1 MAFIYEHYTNN
12 SWGGD
17 DPGVKTLMGI
27 KNAGTSN
34 AIIDSVYINN
44 IISNWQED
52 TSYLNFCIHLKDY
65 NYDDVTIVENTDH
78 IIPYPSYYTYK
89 PGMETYP
96 NNGLLLQLKK
106 NFKTRR
112 SFILEPNQTWYFYL
126 AFNPAYRNI
135 DFYRAELVV
144 RHSIQTS
151 LYFTKVI
158 NIKANYTNSAREIDG
173 MSIPEVVME
182 VNGVQASNIFLI
194 Q

>member
-1 MAFIYEHYTNN
+1 MQTYSNN
-12 SWGGD
+12 
-17 DPGVKTLMGI
+17 
-27 KNAGTSN
+27 
-34 AIIDSVYINN
+34 
-44 IISNWQED
+44 
-52 TSYLNFCIHLKDY
+52 C
-65 NYDDVTIVENTDH
+65 
-78 IIPYPSYYTYK
+78 
-89 PGMETYP
+89 
-96 NNGLLLQLKK
+96 LLLQFKK